1 MTGFFLKKII
11 FFEFGYLQGEM
22 GEQGLVKIGSKV
34 SKPKKILFFLNILG
48 SNDPK
53 TIQKGSFC
61 GCRIIKLGTKN
72 SENY

>member
-1 MTGFFLKKII
+1 
-11 FFEFGYLQGEM
+11 M

-34 SKPKKILFFLNILG
+34 SKPKKILFFPNIWG

-53 TIQKGSFC
+53 TIQKESFC